1 LSATLTNLLHRLLHL
16 FFQLGKP
23 VFDVTFS
30 LDSLVKSDVFFGA
43 CKDLMDLYD
52 EFTVL
57 LIKSNSVDSVEKFF
71 EVILDSVRVRAL
83 RKNLK
88 QVSIRTEVE
97 TGEDTSLLFKIRVE
111 LLLALLEVHLH
122 LAER

>member
-1 LSATLTNLLHRLLHL
+1 
-16 FFQLGKP
+16 
-23 VFDVTFS
+23 
-30 LDSLVKSDVFFGA
+30 
-43 CKDLMDLYD
+43 
-52 EFTVL
+52 L

-71 EVILDSVRVRAL
+71 EVILYSVRVRAL

>member
-1 LSATLTNLLHRLLHL
+1 
-16 FFQLGKP
+16 
-23 VFDVTFS
+23 
-30 LDSLVKSDVFFGA
+30 
-43 CKDLMDLYD
+43 MDLYN

-71 EVILDSVRVRAL
+71 EVILYSVRVRAL

-122 LAER
+122 LAERWLE

>member
-1 LSATLTNLLHRLLHL
+1 
-16 FFQLGKP
+16 
-23 VFDVTFS
+23 
-30 LDSLVKSDVFFGA
+30 
-43 CKDLMDLYD
+43 MDLYN

-122 LAER
+122 LAERWLE

>member
-1 LSATLTNLLHRLLHL
+1 
-16 FFQLGKP
+16 
-23 VFDVTFS
+23 
-30 LDSLVKSDVFFGA
+30 
-43 CKDLMDLYD
+43 MDLYN

-71 EVILDSVRVRAL
+71 KVILDCVRVRAL
-83 RKNLK
+83 GKNLK

-97 TGEDTSLLFKIRVE
+97 TGEDASLLFKIRVE

>member
-1 LSATLTNLLHRLLHL
+1 
-16 FFQLGKP
+16 
-23 VFDVTFS
+23 
-30 LDSLVKSDVFFGA
+30 
-43 CKDLMDLYD
+43 MDLYN